1 VVHLP
6 VPRGYTHGMDE
17 DDQLSGETLDA
28 LSRGIVRLKAELY
41 GRGPEEARAFQN
53 GEFVFCVMKGG
64 LTTVERTLLE
74 AKDEPLVRNV
84 RLRFQEQMGPRFIEL
99 VEEITGRRVLTY
111 QSQIL
116 FDPDYIVE
124 MFVLAPPSR

>member
-1 VVHLP
+1 MAEWNAGRTRVVSAS
-6 VPRGYTHGMDE
+6 
-17 DDQLSGETLDA
+17 DQLSGETLDA
-28 LSRGIVRLKAELY
+28 LSRGMVRLKAELY

-74 AKDEPLVRNV
+74 ANDEPLVRHV
-84 RLRFQEQMGPRFIEL
+84 RLRFQEQMRPRF
-99 VEEITGRRVLTY
+99 VEVAERVTGRRVLGHE
-111 QSQIL
+111 SQIL

-124 MFVLAPPSR
+124 IFVLAPPSR

>member
-1 VVHLP
+1 MRRNWGVR
-6 VPRGYTHGMDE
+6 RGRVGE
-17 DDQLSGETLDA
+17 SVQLSGETLDA
-28 LSRGIVRLKAELY
+28 LSRGMVRLKAELY

-64 LTTVERTLLE
+64 LTTVEWTLLE
-74 AKDEPLVRNV
+74 ANDEPLVRHV
-84 RLRFQEQMGPRFIEL
+84 RLRFQEQMRPRF
-99 VEEITGRRVLTY
+99 VEVVEQVTERRVLGY

-124 MFVLAPPSR
+124 MFVLAPP

>member
-1 VVHLP
+1 
-6 VPRGYTHGMDE
+6 MD
-17 DDQLSGETLDA
+17 DSDHLSGETLDA
-28 LSRGIVRLKAELY
+28 LSRGMVRLKAELY
-41 GRGPEEARAFQN
+41 GRGPVEARAFQN

-74 AKDEPLVRNV
+74 ARDEPLVRNV
-84 RLRFQEQMGPRFIEL
+84 RLRFQEQMAPRF
-99 VEEITGRRVLTY
+99 VEVAERVTGRRVLTY

-116 FDPDYIVE
+116 FDPDFIVE

>member
-1 VVHLP
+1 M
-6 VPRGYTHGMDE
+6 GE
-17 DDQLSGETLDA
+17 NDQLSGETLDA
-28 LSRGIVRLKAELY
+28 LSRGMVRLKADLY

-64 LTTVERTLLE
+64 LTTVERTLIE
-74 AKDEPLVRNV
+74 AKDEPLVRHV
-84 RLRFQEQMGPRFIEL
+84 RQRFQEQVGPRFIEV
-99 VEEITGRRVLTY
+99 VEQVTGRQVLTY

-124 MFVLAPPSR
+124 MFVLGPPSR